1 MASLASSSAKPMY
14 LRRIDK
20 EKGKWRTSPIEGI
33 TLVESEG
40 LDWVVKMEGAPGTLY
55 EGQTFLLSMQ
65 FSKRYPMESPSCK
78 FIPPQVPVHPHVYSN
93 GHICLSILQ
102 DDWRPALMSMQVAHS
117 ILSMLSSNTV
127 LEPPEDNA
135 RYTARVP
142 HTASPKKTRF
152 AFHDDKV

>member
-1 MASLASSSAKPMY
+1 MFRVP
-14 LRRIDK
+14 
-20 EKGKWRTSPIEGI
+20 
-33 TLVESEG
+33 
-40 LDWVVKMEGAPGTLY
+40 
-55 EGQTFLLSMQ
+55 
-65 FSKRYPMESPSCK
+65 PSIILGYWAAELQCY
-78 FIPPQVPVHPHVYSN
+78 ILEY
-93 GHICLSILQ
+93 HICLSILQ
-102 DDWRPALMSMQVAHS
+102 DDWSPALMSMQVAHS